1 MTTHEITI
9 ADHSGP
15 AGNAAPTL
23 AGSLVVPDGTG
34 PYPAILFVHG
44 SGPVDRN
51 ENTSGP
57 LKLNVFN
64 KLADFFA
71 LAGWASLRYD
81 KRGTGQSSGV
91 FEGAGRT
98 DLLSDA
104 QRALAFLK
112 GRPEIDP
119 RRIVVA
125 GHSEGALLAPAL
137 YRLEPFAGMILLA
150 GAAGSLKDTLLWQ
163 MDQIARD
170 LAAAKGFKGTII
182 RLFRLD
188 QRLRKDQS
196 RLLAR
201 IESSTG
207 ETIKHQGRTIRVKWF
222 REHFAHSCSEDLPY
236 VDCPVFV
243 ATGSKDVQVPPEDAG
258 KIAFLCGSHKDGKTE
273 SYIIPDMTHVLRK
286 DEAAEG
292 AVAILKGYKHAG
304 TTEIH
309 PRLLSLLGGWLEKLA
324 LMFKAG

>member
-1 MTTHEITI
+1 MTSRETIITG
-9 ADHSGP
+9 D
-15 AGNAAPTL
+15 PTL
-23 AGSLVVPDGTG
+23 AGRLVVPGHKG
-34 PYPAILFVHG
+34 PYPAILFIHG

-51 ENTSGP
+51 ENTKGP

-81 KRGTGQSSGV
+81 KRGTGQSGGV

-112 GRPEIDP
+112 KHPEIDP
-119 RRIVVA
+119 GRIVVL

-137 YRLEPFAGMILLA
+137 YRVDPFAGMILLS

-163 MDQIARD
+163 MDRIAHD
-170 LAAAKGFKGTII
+170 LASATGFKGFVI

-188 QRLRKDQS
+188 NKLRKNQAK
-196 RLLAR
+196 LLAR

-207 ETIKHQGRTIRVKWF
+207 ETIKHQGQAMRVKWF
-222 REHFAHSCSEDLPY
+222 REHFAHPCSEDLPF
-236 VDCPVFV
+236 VDCPVLV
-243 ATGSKDVQVPPEDAG
+243 LTGSKDVQVPPDDAAR
-258 KIAFLCGSHKDGKTE
+258 IASLCGSHRNGKAE
-273 SYIIPDMTHVLRK
+273 SYVIPDMTHVLRK
-286 DEAAEG
+286 EKTAEG
-292 AVAILKGYKHAG
+292 AVAILKGYRQAG
-304 TTEIH
+304 SREID
-309 PRLLSLLGGWLEKLA
+309 PDLLTLLGGWLAKV
-324 LMFKAG
+324 